1 MTENEYYAPADKK
14 ISELKA
20 SGKNPYSRALALI
33 NQAIKT
39 GKASFELKN
48 MYDSK
53 DVMKFKLDLNGSA
66 LNLLYDNGVKCYGWT
81 YFGKFTVDS
90 IAESM
95 TRELLAMSYC
105 MDLTWKQYFIDCA
118 RANGDDV

>member
-1 MTENEYYAPADKK
+1 MTANEYYAPADKK

-20 SGKNPYSRALALI
+20 SGKNPYTRALTLI

-66 LNLLYDNGVKCYGWT
+66 
-81 YFGKFTVDS
+81 S
-90 IAESM
+90 P
-95 TRELLAMSYC
+95 
-105 MDLTWKQYFIDCA
+105 
-118 RANGDDV
+118 